1 MTEQELLIC
10 KNKASPTVCNE
21 IPLIAQFKVS
31 KDFLT
36 TLTKKYQVFIAV
48 ALGVVEND
56 RFPVSVVKGKM
67 LYSTQMCQLLH
78 LGL

>member
-48 ALGVVEND
+48 ALGVV
-56 RFPVSVVKGKM
+56 
-67 LYSTQMCQLLH
+67 
-78 LGL
+78 